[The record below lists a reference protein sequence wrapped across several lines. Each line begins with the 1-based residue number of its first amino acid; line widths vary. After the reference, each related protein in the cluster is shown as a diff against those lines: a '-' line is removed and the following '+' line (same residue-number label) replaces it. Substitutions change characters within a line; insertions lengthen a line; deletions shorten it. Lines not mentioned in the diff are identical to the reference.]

1 MRFARLMNAT
11 QVRRAAFS
19 SHAGTTHFVLNA
31 VGLDRPGIISDIT
44 KVVTEANGNVGESRA
59 LKLGE
64 HFTVMMLVALPQSDE
79 VAVQEMFSPLK
90 DMSISTFKTKDPL
103 ACNANVKIGYEGHF
117 VLSGADHP
125 GITHKVTALLAKHR
139 FNIERLRTSD
149 QEAPYGGTTL
159 FHVEGIVNVLE
170 PMPANFNIEA
180 IRDELAV
187 LGDSLNCDISLED
200 VADDELGY
208 TVC

>member
-1 MRFARLMNAT
+1 VSA
-11 QVRRAAFS
+11 
-19 SHAGTTHFVLNA
+19 HAGMGAFRL
-31 VGLDRPGIISDIT
+31 
-44 KVVTEANGNVGESRA
+44 GNILQMAHAS
-59 LKLGE
+59 
-64 HFTVMMLVALPQSDE
+64 
-79 VAVQEMFSPLK
+79 FSL
-90 DMSISTFKTKDPL
+90 L
-103 ACNANVKIGYEGHF
+103 AQDEGHF

-180 IRDELAV
+180 IRDELAE